1 MSKNK
6 IHPSHLGLPALLV
19 ASLLVTCSLLSLA
32 QSHSVSAYP
41 ANCITEACRS
51 AYDQAEAAAA
61 AATEAANNAQTLE
74 GEIARRDAEIAKLEA
89 QITANQAIA
98 DDLAAQISENE
109 VKLNLQQTALAELL
123 VDMHFE
129 DQPDAILLLASSSS
143 IGELAERQ
151 ARQDNAKA
159 QIAASAT
166 AVRELKAELE
176 AQKADVDALIAGAEA
191 SRAEVA
197 AMRAEQAALK
207 AKYEN
212 DAEAYARDQEAALAV
227 MRDNLTSFQGGTI
240 ISGIDSYPYRAQC
253 PGINWYYTGNTSSGA
268 YGGLFCECTSYAG
281 WKAYETFGVSISGW
295 GNAMYW
301 KNNGV
306 TSQTAYDARIGGY
319 RTFRVDKTPAP
330 LTVGVDI
337 YCNNGTNNTCAATGH
352 VYWVEAVHADGTLRI
367 SEYNNA
373 GSSPTHQ
380 RATFGAQ
387 DDFYYN
393 YADTWFIHFD

>member
-1 MSKNK
+1 MSKNQN
-6 IHPSHLGLPALLV
+6 HSTHLSPSALIVAGLLIA
-19 ASLLVTCSLLSLA
+19 CSLLSLA
-32 QSHSVSAYP
+32 QSRSVSAYP

-61 AATEAANNAQTLE
+61 AATEAADNAQTLE
-74 GEIARRDAEIAKLEA
+74 GEIARRDAEIANLEA
-89 QITANQAIA
+89 QISANQAIA
-98 DDLAAQISENE
+98 DDLAAQISANE
-109 VKLNLQQTALAELL
+109 IKLDLQQTALAELL
-123 VDMHFE
+123 VNMHFE
-129 DQPDAILLLASSSS
+129 NQPDAILLLASSSS

-166 AVRELKAELE
+166 EIRELKAKLE
-176 AQKADVDALIAGAEA
+176 NQKADVDALIAGAES

-253 PGINWYYTGNTSSGA
+253 PGINWYYTGNTWSGA

-281 WKAYETFGVSISGW
+281 WKAYETFGVSISSW

-306 TSQTAYDARIGGY
+306 TSKTAYDARIGGY

-330 LTVGVDI
+330 LTVGVDV
-337 YCNNGTNNTCAATGH
+337 YYNGTCTQTGH
-352 VYWVEAVHADGTLRI
+352 VYCVEAVHAGGTLRI
-367 SEYNNA
+367 SGYNNV
-373 GSSPTHQ
+373 GSSPTGQ

-387 DDFYYN
+387 DNFSYN

>member
-1 MSKNK
+1 MSENK
-6 IHPSHLGLPALLV
+6 VRPSHLGLPALLV
-19 ASLLVTCSLLSLA
+19 ASLLVVCSLLSLA

-74 GEIARRDAEIAKLEA
+74 GEIARRDAEIANLEA
-89 QITANQAIA
+89 QIAANQAIA

-166 AVRELKAELE
+166 AVRELKAKLE
-176 AQKADVDALIAGAEA
+176 AQKADVDALIAGAES

-227 MRDNLTSFQGGTI
+227 MRENLTSFQGGTI

-253 PGINWYYTGNTSSGA
+253 PGINWYYTGNTWSGA

-281 WKAYETFGVSISGW
+281 WKAYETFGVSIASW

-306 TSQTAYDARIGGY
+306 TSKTAYDARIGGY

-330 LTVGVDI
+330 LTVGVDV
-337 YCNNGTNNTCAATGH
+337 YCNGTCTATGH

-373 GSSPTHQ
+373 GSSPTGQ

-387 DDFYYN
+387 DNFSYN

>member
-1 MSKNK
+1 MRHVQRSNTQKNAPGIRQK
-6 IHPSHLGLPALLV
+6 S
-19 ASLLVTCSLLSLA
+19 
-32 QSHSVSAYP
+32 
-41 ANCITEACRS
+41 
-51 AYDQAEAAAA
+51 AAA

-74 GEIARRDAEIAKLEA
+74 GEIARRDAEIANLEA
-89 QITANQAIA
+89 QIAANQAIA

-176 AQKADVDALIAGAEA
+176 AQKADVDDLIAGAES

-227 MRDNLTSFQGGTI
+227 MRENLTSFQGGTI

-253 PGINWYYTGNTSSGA
+253 PGINWYYTGNTWSGA

-281 WKAYETFGVSISGW
+281 WKAYETFGVSIASW

-306 TSQTAYDARIGGY
+306 TSKTAYDARIGGY

-330 LTVGVDI
+330 LTVGVDV
-337 YCNNGTNNTCAATGH
+337 YCNGTCTATGH

-373 GSSPTHQ
+373 GSSPTGQ

-387 DDFYYN
+387 DNFSYN

>member
-1 MSKNK
+1 MSKNQNRPT
-6 IHPSHLGLPALLV
+6 HLAPSALIVAGLLV
-19 ASLLVTCSLLSLA
+19 GCSLLSLA
-32 QSHSVSAYP
+32 QSRSVSAYP

-61 AATEAANNAQTLE
+61 AATEAADNAQTLE
-74 GEIARRDAEIAKLEA
+74 GEIARRDAEIANLEA
-89 QITANQAIA
+89 QISANQAIA
-98 DDLAAQISENE
+98 DDLAAQISANE
-109 VKLNLQQTALAELL
+109 IKLDLQQTALAELL
-123 VDMHFE
+123 VNMHFE
-129 DQPDAILLLASSSS
+129 NQPDAILLLASSSS

-166 AVRELKAELE
+166 EIRELKTELE
-176 AQKADVDALIAGAEA
+176 NQKADVDALIAGAES

-227 MRDNLTSFQGGTI
+227 MRENLTSFQGGTI

-253 PGINWYYTGNTSSGA
+253 PGINWYYTGNTWSGA

-281 WKAYETFGVSISGW
+281 WKAYETFGVSISSW

-306 TSQTAYDARIGGY
+306 TSKTAYDARIGGY

-330 LTVGVDI
+330 LTVGVDV
-337 YCNNGTNNTCAATGH
+337 YCNGTCTATGH
-352 VYWVEAVHADGTLRI
+352 VYWVEAVHADGSLRI

-373 GSSPTHQ
+373 GSSPTGQ

-387 DDFYYN
+387 DNFSYN

>member
-1 MSKNK
+1 MNKNQNR
-6 IHPSHLGLPALLV
+6 PTHLGPSALIVAGLLV
-19 ASLLVTCSLLSLA
+19 ACSLLSLA
-32 QSHSVSAYP
+32 QSRSVSAYP

-61 AATEAANNAQTLE
+61 AATEAADNAQTLE
-74 GEIARRDAEIAKLEA
+74 GEIARRDAEIANLEA
-89 QITANQAIA
+89 QIAANHAIA
-98 DDLAAQISENE
+98 DDLAAQISTTEI
-109 VKLNLQQTALAELL
+109 KLDLQQP
-123 VDMHFE
+123 VNMHFE
-129 DQPDAILLLASSSS
+129 NQPDAILLLASSSS

-166 AVRELKAELE
+166 EIRELKAELE
-176 AQKADVDALIAGAEA
+176 NQKADVDALIAGAEA
-191 SRAEVA
+191 SRAEIA

-227 MRDNLTSFQGGTI
+227 MRENLTSFQGGTI

-253 PGINWYYTGNTSSGA
+253 PGINWYYTGNTWSGA

-281 WKAYETFGVSISGW
+281 WKAYETFGVSISSW

-306 TSQTAYDARIGGY
+306 TSKTAYDARIGGY

-330 LTVGVDI
+330 LTVGVDV
-337 YCNNGTNNTCAATGH
+337 YCNGTCTATGH

-373 GSSPTHQ
+373 GSSPTGQ

-387 DDFYYN
+387 DNFSYN

>member
-1 MSKNK
+1 MSKNQNRPT
-6 IHPSHLGLPALLV
+6 HLAPSALIVAGLLV
-19 ASLLVTCSLLSLA
+19 ACSLLSLA
-32 QSHSVSAYP
+32 QSRSVSAYP

-61 AATEAANNAQTLE
+61 AATEAADNAQTLE
-74 GEIARRDAEIAKLEA
+74 GEIARRDAEIANLEA
-89 QITANQAIA
+89 QISANQAIA
-98 DDLAAQISENE
+98 DDLAAQISANE
-109 VKLNLQQTALAELL
+109 IKLDLQQTALAELL
-123 VDMHFE
+123 VNMHFE
-129 DQPDAILLLASSSS
+129 NQPDAILLLASSSS

-166 AVRELKAELE
+166 EIRELKTELE
-176 AQKADVDALIAGAEA
+176 NQKADVDALIAGAES

-227 MRDNLTSFQGGTI
+227 MRENLTSFQGGTI

-253 PGINWYYTGNTSSGA
+253 PGINWYYTGNTWSGA

-281 WKAYETFGVSISGW
+281 WKAYETFGVSISSW

-306 TSQTAYDARIGGY
+306 TSKTAYDARIGGY

-330 LTVGVDI
+330 LTVGVDV
-337 YCNNGTNNTCAATGH
+337 YCNGTCTATGH

-373 GSSPTHQ
+373 GSSPTGQ

-387 DDFYYN
+387 DNFSYN

>member
-1 MSKNK
+1 MSKNQNR
-6 IHPSHLGLPALLV
+6 PTHLGPSALIVAGLLV
-19 ASLLVTCSLLSLA
+19 ACSLLSLA
-32 QSHSVSAYP
+32 QSRSVSAYP

-61 AATEAANNAQTLE
+61 AATEAADNAQTLE
-74 GEIARRDAEIAKLEA
+74 GEIARRDAEIANLEA
-89 QITANQAIA
+89 QIAANQAIA
-98 DDLAAQISENE
+98 DDLAAQISANE
-109 VKLNLQQTALAELL
+109 IKLDLQQTALAELL
-123 VDMHFE
+123 VNMHFE
-129 DQPDAILLLASSSS
+129 NQPDAILMLASSSS

-166 AVRELKAELE
+166 EIRELKAELE
-176 AQKADVDALIAGAEA
+176 NQKADVDALIAGAES

-227 MRDNLTSFQGGTI
+227 MRENLTSFQGGTI

-253 PGINWYYTGNTSSGA
+253 PGINWYYTGNTWSGA

-281 WKAYETFGVSISGW
+281 WKAYETFGVSISSW

-306 TSQTAYDARIGGY
+306 TSKTAYDARIGGY

-330 LTVGVDI
+330 FTVGVDV
-337 YCNNGTNNTCAATGH
+337 YCNGTCTATGH

-373 GSSPTHQ
+373 GSSPTGQ

-387 DDFYYN
+387 DNFSYN

>member
-6 IHPSHLGLPALLV
+6 IRPSHLGLPALLV
-19 ASLLVTCSLLSLA
+19 ASLLVVCSLLSLA

-74 GEIARRDAEIAKLEA
+74 GEIARRDAEIANLEA
-89 QITANQAIA
+89 QIAANQAIA

-109 VKLNLQQTALAELL
+109 QTALAELL

-176 AQKADVDALIAGAEA
+176 AQKADVDALIAGAES

-227 MRDNLTSFQGGTI
+227 MRENLTSFQGGTI

-253 PGINWYYTGNTSSGA
+253 PGINWYYTGNTWSGA

-281 WKAYETFGVSISGW
+281 WKAYETFGVSISSW

-306 TSQTAYDARIGGY
+306 TSKTAYDARIGGY

-330 LTVGVDI
+330 LTVGVDV
-337 YCNNGTNNTCAATGH
+337 YCNGTCTATGH

-373 GSSPTHQ
+373 GSSPTGQ

-387 DDFYYN
+387 DNFSYN